1 MENDS
6 KLNQLIS
13 KISEKINDQAW
24 FQQLR
29 GKWDELDIKNK
40 TQIKI
45 GIIVIS
51 SFFLLFFSVSSVLGV
66 RKYKKDLVEKADL
79 LQLLQ
84 SAHDEVKKLQDISGQ
99 YGTNETGS
107 WSGYIESMSSKVG
120 IEKGSLTIGSEKE
133 GANTVSSTEILLN
146 IDVRHIN
153 IKQVI
158 QLAHSLES
166 GSRIV
171 KIRNLKVTTDPDLSG
186 YLDSSLSLSCF
197 SVKNKEG
204 S

>member
-1 MENDS
+1 MENNS
-6 KLNQLIS
+6 RLGQWIS

-29 GKWDELDIKNK
+29 GKWDELDIRNK

-45 GIIVIS
+45 GIIVIC
-51 SFFLLFFSVSSVLGV
+51 SFLLLFFSVSSVLGV

-107 WSGYIESMSSKVG
+107 WSGYIES
-120 IEKGSLTIGSEKE
+120 
-133 GANTVSSTEILLN
+133 
-146 IDVRHIN
+146 
-153 IKQVI
+153 
-158 QLAHSLES
+158 
-166 GSRIV
+166 
-171 KIRNLKVTTDPDLSG
+171 
-186 YLDSSLSLSCF
+186 
-197 SVKNKEG
+197 
-204 S
+204 